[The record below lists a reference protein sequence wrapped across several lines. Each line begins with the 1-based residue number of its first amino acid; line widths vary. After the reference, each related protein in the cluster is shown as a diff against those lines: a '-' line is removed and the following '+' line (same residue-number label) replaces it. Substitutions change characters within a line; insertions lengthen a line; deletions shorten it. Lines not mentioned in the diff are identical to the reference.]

1 MVGGFLG
8 SRNNLIKENNIFKT
22 ELDSVKFLLLD
33 RDILVKENNDL
44 KELFSRTNTSNNI
57 LATVLVKPPQSSYD
71 TVILDVGSNL
81 DVKNG
86 NRIFANGSIVL
97 GEIIEVY
104 GQASKAKLYSTAGE
118 KIQVVNVRNNI
129 SLEII
134 GQGGGNFDVMVPREI
149 DIVSGDIFVLP
160 GLFSKI
166 LGVVF
171 SIETNPE
178 DSFRHVL
185 LKSPVNISQIKLML
199 VDTSL

>member
-1 MVGGFLG
+1 MVGAFLG
-8 SRNNLIKENNIFKT
+8 SRNNLIKENNVLKI
-22 ELDSVKFLLLD
+22 ELDSVKPLLLD

-44 KELFSRTNTSNNI
+44 KELFGRTDTSNNI

-71 TVILDVGSNL
+71 TVVLDVGSNL

-86 NRIFANGSIVL
+86 NKVFANGNIVL
-97 GEIIEVY
+97 GEIVEVHKS
-104 GQASKAKLYSTAGE
+104 ASKAKLYSTAGE
-118 KIQVVNVRNNI
+118 KIQTINVRNNI

-134 GQGGGNFDVMVPREI
+134 GQGGGNFDVRVPREI
-149 DIVSGDIFVLP
+149 DIVLGDTFVLP

-166 LGVVF
+166 LGIVF